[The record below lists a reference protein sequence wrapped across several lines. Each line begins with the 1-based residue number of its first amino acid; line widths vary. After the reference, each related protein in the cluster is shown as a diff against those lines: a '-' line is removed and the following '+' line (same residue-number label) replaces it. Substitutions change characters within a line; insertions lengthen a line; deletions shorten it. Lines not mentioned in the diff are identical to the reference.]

1 MANKEKIRCARC
13 SGDPEYGKC
22 GEEVRP
28 KCCHCGGNHSVAFW
42 GCKVM
47 RKEVK
52 VQQIKTKE
60 YILMLRLLRELNRKR
75 KIRAEKI

>member
-60 YILMLRLLRELNRKR
+60 YILMLRLLR
-75 KIRAEKI
+75 